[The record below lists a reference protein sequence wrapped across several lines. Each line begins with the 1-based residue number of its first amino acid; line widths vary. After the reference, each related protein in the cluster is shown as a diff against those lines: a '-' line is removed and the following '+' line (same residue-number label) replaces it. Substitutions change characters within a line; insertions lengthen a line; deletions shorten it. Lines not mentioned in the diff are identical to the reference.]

1 MLPWQNT
8 AAHDEREAFIAAWQE
23 GRRQSRV
30 QTAVGRAAHWAPR
43 GGRFAGRPTAMR
55 NMTL

>member
-23 GRRQSRV
+23 GRETVAGTDGSR
-30 QTAVGRAAHWAPR
+30 ASGLLGAERRALH
-43 GGRFAGRPTAMR
+43 G
-55 NMTL
+55 